1 MLLLV
6 DEDWFTAR
14 LACLSFIKCYGAA
27 VQKDRLPF
35 QKGKLLIHESEWFFI
50 FDKVSSSLSDA
61 SMNIKSYSLSDYD
74 YKILKELKT
83 VDNDLKKECALDD
96 LQAHETKNNSANET
110 EQQNKGIRL
119 IHNNS
124 EALS

>member
-1 MLLLV
+1 MK
-6 DEDWFTAR
+6 A
-14 LACLSFIKCYGAA
+14 SG
-27 VQKDRLPF
+27 
-35 QKGKLLIHESEWFFI
+35 FFI

-61 SMNIKSYSLSDYD
+61 SRNIKSYSLSDYD

-83 VDNDLKKECALDD
+83 VDNDLKKECTLDD

-124 EALS
+124 ETFS